1 MGRRKKKPNGT
12 TEKSMQE
19 IMREVVA
26 AYGDEF
32 DDRIPVGGNH
42 ATLRDVVHKC
52 DITMLKARKILIT
65 AGKYSTALS
74 RQIQEL
80 HVRGLNIQAIMKITE
95 LSRASVHSYL
105 PYDKI
110 VYKLPERST
119 CADRMKLSRDRKWQ
133 CERFKEEL
141 PYIPAEEARSA
152 LWNLIEAH
160 QGCVFQ
166 TAKGLEFRYK
176 VKGGEIFVD
185 RKKDS
190 ITKATVWKALENV
203 MERNGEVKGP
213 KKIGVFGASYLW
225 GMFVRFGVISN
236 DAKQT
241 NVI

>member
-1 MGRRKKKPNGT
+1 M
-12 TEKSMQE
+12 
-19 IMREVVA
+19 
-26 AYGDEF
+26 
-32 DDRIPVGGNH
+32 
-42 ATLRDVVHKC
+42 
-52 DITMLKARKILIT
+52 
-65 AGKYSTALS
+65 
-74 RQIQEL
+74 
-80 HVRGLNIQAIMKITE
+80 
-95 LSRASVHSYL
+95 
-105 PYDKI
+105 
-110 VYKLPERST
+110 
-119 CADRMKLSRDRKWQ
+119 
-133 CERFKEEL
+133 
-141 PYIPAEEARSA
+141 
-152 LWNLIEAH
+152 WNLIEAH